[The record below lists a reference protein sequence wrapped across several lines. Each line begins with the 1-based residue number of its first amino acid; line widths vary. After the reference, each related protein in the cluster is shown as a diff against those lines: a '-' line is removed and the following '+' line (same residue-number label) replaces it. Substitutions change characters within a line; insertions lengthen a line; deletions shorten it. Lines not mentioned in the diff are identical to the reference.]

1 MTRSQE
7 LQEPLGA
14 TPAQEAG
21 NLVLRLLGNHER
33 AGNRRK
39 MGFKLKQEANSSK
52 HRLMG
57 ENVIAQGGVGAQ
69 GHHLAQKWFPKEE
82 MWEPRQEGQARRM
95 SPRQRPGGGK
105 SQPSLVNSTGFRFA
119 SGFEGGGGRWD
130 QVKPGLQYQVQGL
143 DSLGRMDWSG
153 RLEAGG

>member
-21 NLVLRLLGNHER
+21 KLVLRLLGNHGR

-52 HRLMG
+52 YRLMG
-57 ENVIAQGGVGAQ
+57 ENVSSPGRCGSPGTSPSPETVSKGGDVGAKTGRAGEKDVPQ
-69 GHHLAQKWFPKEE
+69 AETWRWEEPAQFGQQ
-82 MWEPRQEGQARRM
+82 PR
-95 SPRQRPGGGK
+95 
-105 SQPSLVNSTGFRFA
+105 V
-119 SGFEGGGGRWD
+119 
-130 QVKPGLQYQVQGL
+130 QVC
-143 DSLGRMDWSG
+143 
-153 RLEAGG
+153 